1 MVGRRHAGFVRSVA
15 TLLLS
20 VGLTMALT
28 SAPGEPGSEQACLP
42 EIRVGIEGGDIR
54 GGDHRALQAA
64 VDYVAGL
71 GGGTVHVGPGRY
83 LLRNALMLRDG
94 VRVVGVPGK
103 TVLAACDG
111 VVSGLA
117 CDGDCNQRQITLVDS
132 SGFRVGD
139 GVAIRDE
146 RFSGGFTVT
155 TATLTGQVDANTFSI
170 SATLYLDYMV
180 SREASASIAFPVV
193 GGWGVKDAA
202 IEGVTIEGNRAR
214 SNPLDGCRG
223 GGIFLFECERI
234 TIRNCTVRG
243 YNGDGISF
251 QVSHHVTVEDCFC
264 ENNAGHGLH
273 PGSGSQCPELRRNRS
288 TGNDRDG
295 MYVCWRVKH
304 GVFENNELQ
313 GNTGVGMS
321 IGHKDTDNVF
331 RQNKMIGNGGAGVEF
346 RRESEP
352 MGAHR
357 HLFENNVILDNGV
370 GAAGRPARACVVM
383 RGSHNDVAFHK
394 NIIGNSKPD
403 APVGVGIF
411 SDKNVQRLD
420 AEDNEFRNIQ
430 TPVEREE

>member
-1 MVGRRHAGFVRSVA
+1 MVGRRHAGFVRLVA

-28 SAPGEPGSEQACLP
+28 SARGEPGSDEACLP
-42 EIRVGIEGGDIR
+42 EIGVGIEKGDIQ
-54 GGDHRALQAA
+54 GADNRALQAA

-71 GGGTVHVGPGRY
+71 GGGTVHIEPGRY
-83 LLRNALMLRDG
+83 AMRNALRLRDN
-94 VRVVGVPGK
+94 VRILGVPGK
-103 TVLAACDG
+103 TILAACEG
-111 VVSGLA
+111 FKSRLA
-117 CDGDCNQRQITLVDS
+117 CDGDCNQSQITVVDA
-132 SGFRVGD
+132 SGFRLGD
-139 GVAIRDE
+139 GVVVWDN

-155 TATLTGQVDANTFSI
+155 TATLTARVDTNTFSI
-170 SATLYLDYMV
+170 SAPLYLDYMV
-180 SREASASIAFPVV
+180 SQDASAALAFPVV
-193 GGWGVKDAA
+193 GGWGVRDAS
-202 IEGVTIEGNRAR
+202 IEGVVVEGNRPNSRAI
-214 SNPLDGCRG
+214 DGCRG
-223 GGIFLFECERI
+223 GGIYLFECERI
-234 TIRNCTVRG
+234 AIRKCTVRG

-264 ENNAGHGLH
+264 QNNAGHGLH

-313 GNTGVGMS
+313 NNKGVGMS

-331 RQNKMIGNGGAGVEF
+331 RQNKMVGNGGAGVEF

-357 HLFENNVILDNGV
+357 NLFENNVILDNGF
-370 GAAGRPARACVVM
+370 GTAGRPARACVVM
-383 RGSHNDVAFHK
+383 RGNHNDVVFRK
-394 NIIGNSKPD
+394 NLIGNSKPD

-420 AEDNEFRNIQ
+420 AEDNEFRNVK
-430 TPVEREE
+430 TAVEAVE

>member
-1 MVGRRHAGFVRSVA
+1 MVGKRHAGLVRSVA

-20 VGLTMALT
+20 VGLTVALT
-28 SAPGEPGSEQACLP
+28 GALGEPGPDRARPP

-64 VDYVAGL
+64 VDYVAAL
-71 GGGTVHVGPGRY
+71 GGGTVYIEPGRY
-83 LLRNALMLRDG
+83 AMRNALTLRDN
-94 VRVVGVPGK
+94 VRVIGVPGK

-111 VVSGLA
+111 VKSDLA

-132 SGFRVGD
+132 TGFRVGD
-139 GVAIRDE
+139 GVAIRDD

-155 TATLTGQVDANTFSI
+155 TATLTAQVDANTFSI
-170 SATLYLDYMV
+170 SAPLYLDYMV
-180 SREASASIAFPVV
+180 SREASASLAFPVV
-193 GGWGVKDAA
+193 GGWQVKDAA
-202 IEGVTIEGNRAR
+202 IEGVTIDGNRVK
-214 SNPLDGCRG
+214 SNPLGGCRG
-223 GGIFLFECERI
+223 GGIYLFECERI
-234 TIRNCTVRG
+234 AIRNCTVRG

-251 QVSHHVTVEDCFC
+251 QVSHHVTVEECFC

-273 PGSGSQCPELRRNRS
+273 PGSGSQCPVLRGNRS
-288 TGNDRDG
+288 LRNDRDG

-313 GNTGVGMS
+313 SNKGVGMS

-331 RQNKMIGNGGAGVEF
+331 RQNKIVGNGGAGVEF

-357 HLFENNVILDNGV
+357 NLFENNVILDNGV
-370 GAAGRPARACVVM
+370 GTAGRPARACVVM
-383 RGSHNDVAFHK
+383 RGNHNDVVFRK
-394 NIIGNSKPD
+394 NIIGNSKPG

-420 AEDNEFRNIQ
+420 AEDNEFRNVK
-430 TPVEREE
+430 TAVEAVR